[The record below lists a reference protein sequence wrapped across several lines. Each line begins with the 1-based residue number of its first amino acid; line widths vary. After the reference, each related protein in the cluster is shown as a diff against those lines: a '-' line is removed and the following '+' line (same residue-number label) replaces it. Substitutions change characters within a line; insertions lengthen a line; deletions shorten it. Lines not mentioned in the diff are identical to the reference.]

1 MCVDQYSYNHIRTR
15 TLPLSHTLTANNH
28 IHHIHSHSHCHM
40 YTANKALQ
48 YFVEVTVSSRL
59 QYAGPCML
67 EVKGEDLIV
76 KTKDGTANLVRWKL
90 AHIRS
95 FKAKKDLLTIYSGRY
110 ARPPS
115 LCECSLSNTS
125 HYHTI
130 TPSHSHTITLS
141 HLTPSHSHTITLSH
155 SHTITL
161 SHSHTL
167 TPSHHHTLTPS
178 HSHTITL
185 SHSHTLTPS
194 HHHTLTPSHSHT
206 ITLSHHHT
214 LTPSHSHTSHHHTLT
229 PHTITLSHHHTVTLS
244 HSHTITLS
252 HLTLSH
258 HHSRSST
265 GVGEYYFKTTQS
277 VQITHAIE
285 TVVKKLKYEALGSN
299 QQVRYEHCLSLW
311 TQMGRNVRRMQ
322 FISSSILPH

>member
-1 MCVDQYSYNHIRTR
+1 MYFDQYSDNHIRTR

-48 YFVEVTVSSRL
+48 YFVEVTVGSRL

-125 HYHTI
+125 H
-130 TPSHSHTITLS
+130 SHTV
-141 HLTPSHSHTITLSH
+141 TLSH
-155 SHTITL
+155 SHT
-161 SHSHTL
+161 
-167 TPSHHHTLTPS
+167 SHHHTLTPS

-185 SHSHTLTPS
+185 SHLIPSHSHTS

-206 ITLSHHHT
+206 ITLSH

-229 PHTITLSHHHTVTLS
+229 PHTITLSHHHTL
-244 HSHTITLS
+244 TLS
-252 HLTLSH
+252 HLTPSH
-258 HHSRSST
+258 SHTLTPSHSHTLTAAALLEWVSTTSRPRRVSRSLT
-265 GVGEYYFKTTQS
+265 
-277 VQITHAIE
+277 
-285 TVVKKLKYEALGSN
+285 
-299 QQVRYEHCLSLW
+299 
-311 TQMGRNVRRMQ
+311 
-322 FISSSILPH
+322 P